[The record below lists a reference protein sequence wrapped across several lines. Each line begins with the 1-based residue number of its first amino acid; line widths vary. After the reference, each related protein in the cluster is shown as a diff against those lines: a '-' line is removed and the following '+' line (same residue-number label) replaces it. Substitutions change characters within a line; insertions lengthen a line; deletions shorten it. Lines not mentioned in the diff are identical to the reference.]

1 MLPGCAPGAGPTV
14 RAMSEHDADHDGDH
28 DEHGGLLRDVPHLL
42 GRRRALVL
50 LGGVGLAGVAA
61 CGSGDDGGAASPST
75 TAGGASSSTT
85 EGGGSASAGAEIPDE
100 TAGPFPADG
109 TNGPDVL
116 GLDGIVRSDITTSI
130 GDLSG
135 TADGVPLTIELTVV
149 EADTG
154 AALPGAAVYLWHCD
168 APGRYSI
175 YEVEDQNY
183 LRGVQEADA
192 DGKVTFTT
200 VFPGCYPGRWPHA
213 HFEVFDALGSA
224 TAGDQADKVSQL
236 AVPQAECEAVYAD
249 GRYGDSAGN
258 LSELSLETDGI
269 FRDGYDD
276 QLVAISGAPDAGYTA
291 TLLVRV

>member
-1 MLPGCAPGAGPTV
+1 MDET
-14 RAMSEHDADHDGDH
+14 SHDHDD
-28 DEHGGLLRDVPHLL
+28 HGGFGRDVPMLL

-50 LGGVGLAGVAA
+50 LGGAGLAGVVAA
-61 CGSGDDGGAASPST
+61 CGGDDGTAASTTST
-75 TAGGASSSTT
+75 AAAGGSSTT
-85 EGGGSASAGAEIPDE
+85 TGGSGAEIPDE

-116 GLDGIVRSDITTSI
+116 NLDGVVRSDITSSI

-135 TADGVPLTIELTVV
+135 TAEGVPMVVELTVV

-154 AALPGAAVYLWHCD
+154 EPLPGAAVYLWHCTAD
-168 APGRYSI
+168 GRYSI

-192 DGKVTFTT
+192 DGTVSFTT

-213 HFEVFDALGSA
+213 HFEVFDALSSA
-224 TAGDQADKVSQL
+224 TSGREADKTSQL
-236 AVPQAECEAVYAD
+236 AVPRAECEAVYAD
-249 GRYGDSAGN
+249 DRYGSSLEN
-258 LSELSLETDGI
+258 LGRLSLETDGI
-269 FRDGYDD
+269 FSDGADD
-276 QLVAISGAPDAGYTA
+276 QVVTISGSPDDGYTA

>member
-1 MLPGCAPGAGPTV
+1 
-14 RAMSEHDADHDGDH
+14 MSDHDD
-28 DEHGGLLRDVPHLL
+28 HGGLLRDVPHLL

-50 LGGVGLAGVAA
+50 LGGAGLAGIVAA
-61 CGSGDDGGAASPST
+61 CSGDDGGTATPSSSN
-75 TAGGASSSTT
+75 TAGGSSSSTPT
-85 EGGGSASAGAEIPDE
+85 GSDAGAGTEIPDE

-116 GLDGIVRSDITTSI
+116 NLDGIVRSDITSSI

-135 TADGVPLTIELTVV
+135 TADGVTLTIELTIV

-183 LRGVQEADA
+183 LRGVQEADG
-192 DGKVTFTT
+192 DGKVAFTT
-200 VFPGCYPGRWPHA
+200 IVPGCYPGRWPHA
-213 HFEVFDALGSA
+213 HFEVFDELASA
-224 TAGDQADKVSQL
+224 TSGRSAEKTSQL
-236 AVPQAECEAVYAD
+236 ALPQAECEAAYAD
-249 GRYGDSAGN
+249 DRYGSSASN
-258 LSELSLETDGI
+258 LARLSLDTDGI
-269 FRDGYDD
+269 FQDGYDD
-276 QLVAISGAPDAGYTA
+276 QVVTIAGSPDDGYIA